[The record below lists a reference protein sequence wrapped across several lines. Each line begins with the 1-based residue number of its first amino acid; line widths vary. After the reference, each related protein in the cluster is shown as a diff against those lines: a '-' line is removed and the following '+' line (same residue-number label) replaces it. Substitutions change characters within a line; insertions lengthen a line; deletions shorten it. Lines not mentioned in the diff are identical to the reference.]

1 MTMIVDQ
8 QGFPVVDTA
17 GQLLQDTGTAG
28 SRTAEQIAW
37 ERLSL
42 LGPGSAWG
50 GPNLAALIQ
59 AFSEPRAVLEADV
72 AALRQEI
79 SPKTSVVLLDDYK
92 TLLGPDPDG
101 RDTGSLTTTQWQ
113 ELLQSRWIGTGG
125 ARISDFVAL
134 GASFGVGV
142 SITEPQPAICG
153 AARCGA
159 ARASQHTLRFCWIV
173 DLDASNSG
181 LVTAIR
187 AAAPADTTVYFR
199 VNGNWI

>member
-1 MTMIVDQ
+1 MSGSQMTEV
-8 QGFPVVDTA
+8 A
-17 GQLLQDTGTAG
+17 N
-28 SRTAEQIAW
+28 SRTAEQIAQ

-42 LGPGSAWG
+42 LGSGSAWAG
-50 GPNLAALIQ
+50 SNLAALIQ
-59 AFSEPRAVLEADV
+59 ALSEPRAVLEADI

-79 SPKTSVVLLDDYK
+79 CPGTSVVLLNDYK

-101 RDTGSLTTTQWQ
+101 RDAGTLTTNEWQ

-125 ARISDFVAL
+125 ARIVDFEAL

-142 SITEPQPAICG
+142 TVTEPQPAICG

-187 AAAPADTTVYFR
+187 AASPADTSVYFR
-199 VNGNWI
+199 VNGSWI